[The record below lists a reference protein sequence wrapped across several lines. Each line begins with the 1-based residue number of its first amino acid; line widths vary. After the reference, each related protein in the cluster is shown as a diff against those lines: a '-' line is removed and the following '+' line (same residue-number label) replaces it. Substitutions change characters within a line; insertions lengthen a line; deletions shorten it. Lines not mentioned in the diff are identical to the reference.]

1 MIVRTVPRSGGGP
14 AGMNDQLSLFP
25 LEPVAR
31 ESPTS
36 ALAAS
41 IEARDERCRALEA
54 RLPPTLR
61 MGTSSWSFPGW
72 AGIVY
77 PRSVPASVL
86 AREGLREY
94 ARRPLLRTVGIDR
107 SYYAA
112 VPPEDLQRYSDQ
124 VPDDFVCCAKAP
136 VTVTA
141 FTIPAA
147 GRIEP
152 NPDFLSA
159 PRFIDDMLEPFER
172 WFAKHSGPFLLQFA
186 PIPVKATLDPS
197 VFAELLDQFLEQLPR
212 WADYAVEIRDR
223 SLMTDAYREVL
234 HRHQVAHV
242 CSYWSA
248 MPSPEE
254 QARFMRVEEGPFT
267 MVRLLL
273 APGTRYEERRQEMAP
288 FNRIARADDR
298 MRRQVTS
305 LLRTGMAN
313 RKRTYLL
320 VNNKA
325 EGSAPLTIEAI
336 ARRLVEESEGQP

>member
-1 MIVRTVPRSGGGP
+1 
-14 AGMNDQLSLFP
+14 MNDQLSLFP

-61 MGTSSWSFPGW
+61 MGDQLLSFPGW

-112 VPPEDLQRYSDQ
+112 VPPEDLQRYADQ

-141 FTIPAA
+141 FTVRA
-147 GRIEP
+147 GQIEP

-212 WADYAVEIRDR
+212 WCRLCGRD
-223 SLMTDAYREVL
+223 
-234 HRHQVAHV
+234 
-242 CSYWSA
+242 
-248 MPSPEE
+248 P
-254 QARFMRVEEGPFT
+254 
-267 MVRLLL
+267 
-273 APGTRYEERRQEMAP
+273 
-288 FNRIARADDR
+288 
-298 MRRQVTS
+298 
-305 LLRTGMAN
+305 
-313 RKRTYLL
+313 
-320 VNNKA
+320 
-325 EGSAPLTIEAI
+325 
-336 ARRLVEESEGQP
+336 